1 METRPVS
8 NSAADGVREIVV
20 RECRGP
26 DEMQACVELQQR
38 AWGFSDAECV
48 PRRLF
53 VVAQKIGGQML
64 GAWAG
69 DELAGFLLALPG
81 LRHDPAADRHQPFL
95 HSHML
100 AVDSAFRNNGLGRR
114 LKLAQREDALAR
126 GITLVEWTF
135 DPLQPMNAHFNL
147 ANLGV
152 VVRRYLPNH
161 YGNSSSRLQAGVPTD
176 RLVAEW
182 RLGSRRVGAAAGV
195 TLETAKTNR
204 PIEEHIQLPAE
215 FAAWRRQGTSG
226 VEAMREAQA
235 QLRNLFL
242 DAFARG
248 LVVTGFSREGAGGKY
263 LLSKDSLNE
272 D

>member
-1 METRPVS
+1 
-8 NSAADGVREIVV
+8 
-20 RECRGP
+20 
-26 DEMQACVELQQR
+26 
-38 AWGFSDAECV
+38 
-48 PRRLF
+48 
-53 VVAQKIGGQML
+53 
-64 GAWAG
+64 
-69 DELAGFLLALPG
+69 
-81 LRHDPAADRHQPFL
+81 
-95 HSHML
+95 ML
-100 AVDSAFRNNGLGRR
+100 AVDSAFRNKGLGRR

-182 RLGSRRVGAAAGV
+182 RLDSRRVRAAADV

-226 VEAMREAQA
+226 VEAMRDAQA